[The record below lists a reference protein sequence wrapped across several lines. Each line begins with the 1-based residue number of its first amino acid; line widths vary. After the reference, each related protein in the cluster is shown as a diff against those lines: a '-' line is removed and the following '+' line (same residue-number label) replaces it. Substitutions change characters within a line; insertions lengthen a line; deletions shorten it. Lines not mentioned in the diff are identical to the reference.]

1 MKITIPTP
9 CHENWE
15 AMTSEEKGRFCS
27 VCSKTVRDFTRSSD
41 EELYQEMKSDPDIC
55 GNFNENQLNR
65 NIALSVFGKIALG
78 LVVSLGASITVNGQ
92 KLKTD
97 EDLKKIDFKQGFV
110 GFRKVNDTI
119 GASNWVGRPSKKD
132 IESTQPRIFLDG
144 FRISEDK
151 MKKLNRENIES
162 IDILD
167 GTAATA
173 IYGKE
178 GQYGAVVITSKK
190 ILKNRKSKIEN
201 K

>member
-1 MKITIPTP
+1 MKITIPTS

-15 AMTSEEKGRFCS
+15 TMTSEEKGRFCS

-41 EELYQEMKSDPDIC
+41 EELYQEMKSESTIC

-78 LVVSLGASITVNGQ
+78 LVVSVGASITVNGQ

-119 GASNWVGRPSKKD
+119 GLSHWLGTPSKED
-132 IESTQPRIFLDG
+132 IESTQPKIFLDG

-167 GTAATA
+167 EKAATA

-178 GQYGAVVITSKK
+178 AQYGAVVITSKK
-190 ILKNRKSKIEN
+190 ILKNKKSK
-201 K
+201 KG